1 MQRKWYWHLWWTGWV
16 CREVMAAVFQ
26 RRLFGLASEMA
37 YNAMLALFPSIL
49 AVLTA
54 FGTFRAEETEGMFR
68 FLAGQLGAMA
78 PEEARSLVQ
87 NFVSQIQLPNDR
99 GLFSASFIIA
109 LWIASSAIGAAM
121 NAMDEIHQ
129 IPYNQRRPFW
139 VAKPLSLVLTI
150 GIIGLII
157 TASFLIFVSDF
168 VLRQSLANLSPSFH
182 PIVEPILGLWHWLSW
197 PAALAILSVAFGVLY
212 RYGPSRWNNNNVLVP
227 GGIVGAILWASI
239 SWLFK
244 LYVLNFGN
252 YNRIYGTIGAVII
265 LLWWLNLGSISIL
278 IGAQFNVTL
287 RQIQSQFRANRT
299 RN

>member
-1 MQRKWYWHLWWTGWV
+1 MQRKWYWHWWWAGWV
-16 CREVMAAVFQ
+16 CREVLVAVLR
-26 RRLFGLASEMA
+26 RRLLGLASEMA

-49 AVLTA
+49 AILTA
-54 FGTFRAEETEGMFR
+54 LGTFRAAETEGMLR

-129 IPYNQRRPFW
+129 IPYSQRRPFW
-139 VAKPLSLVLTI
+139 VAKPLSLALTI
-150 GIIGLII
+150 GMIGLII
-157 TASFLIFVSDF
+157 AASFLIFVSDF
-168 VLRQSLANLSPSFH
+168 VLHQSLGNLSPIFH
-182 PIVEPILGLWHWLSW
+182 PIVEPVLGLWRWLSW
-197 PAALAILSVAFGVLY
+197 PAALSILSVAFGFLY
-212 RYGPSRWNNNNVLVP
+212 RYGPSRWDNSSALVP
-227 GGIVGAILWASI
+227 GAIIGAILWAGI

-265 LLWWLNLGSISIL
+265 LLWWLNLGSIAIL
-278 IGAQFNVTL
+278 VGAQFNVTL
-287 RQIQSQFRANRT
+287 RQLQSQFRANKSRS
-299 RN
+299 

>member
-1 MQRKWYWHLWWTGWV
+1 MQRRWCWHLWWVGWV
-16 CREVMAAVFQ
+16 CREVVASVLQ

-54 FGTFRAEETEGMFR
+54 FGTFRAQEMEGMFR
-68 FLAGQLGAMA
+68 FLAGQLGDMA

-99 GLFSASFIIA
+99 GLFSASFVIA

-139 VAKPLSLVLTI
+139 IAKPLSLALTI
-150 GIIGLII
+150 GMIILII
-157 TASFLIFVSDF
+157 TASFLIFMGDF
-168 VLRQSLANLSPSFH
+168 VLRQSLANLGPIFH
-182 PIVEPILGLWHWLSW
+182 PIVEPILDLWYWLSL
-197 PAALAILSVAFGVLY
+197 PAALTILSVAFGFLY
-212 RYGPSRWNNNNVLVP
+212 RYGPSRWSNTSLLVP
-227 GGIVGAILWASI
+227 GAIVGASLWASV

-244 LYVLNFGN
+244 LYVLNFGS

-287 RQIQSQFRANRT
+287 QKLQSQSRSNRN
-299 RN
+299 RI

>member
-1 MQRKWYWHLWWTGWV
+1 MQRKWYWHWWWVGWL
-16 CREVMAAVFQ
+16 CREVLAALLR
-26 RRLFGLASEMA
+26 RRLLGLASEMA

-49 AVLTA
+49 AILTA
-54 FGTFRAEETEGMFR
+54 LGTFRAAETEGMLR

-129 IPYNQRRPFW
+129 IPYSQRRPFW
-139 VAKPLSLVLTI
+139 VAKPLSLALTI
-150 GIIGLII
+150 GMIGLII
-157 TASFLIFVSDF
+157 AASFLIFVSDF
-168 VLRQSLANLSPSFH
+168 VLHQSLANLSPIFH
-182 PIVEPILGLWHWLSW
+182 PMVELVLDVWRWLSW
-197 PAALAILSVAFGVLY
+197 PAALTILSVAFGFLY
-212 RYGPSRWNNNNVLVP
+212 RYGPSRWDSRSALVP
-227 GGIVGAILWASI
+227 GAIIGAILWAGI

-244 LYVLNFGN
+244 LYVLNFGS

-265 LLWWLNLGSISIL
+265 LLWWLNLGSIAIL
-278 IGAQFNVTL
+278 VGAQFNVTL
-287 RQIQSQFRANRT
+287 RQLQSQFRANKS

>member
-1 MQRKWYWHLWWTGWV
+1 MQRKWYWHWWWAGWV
-16 CREVMAAVFQ
+16 CREVLVAVLR
-26 RRLFGLASEMA
+26 RRLLGLASEMA

-54 FGTFRAEETEGMFR
+54 LGTFRAAETEGMLR

-99 GLFSASFIIA
+99 GLFSASFVIA

-129 IPYNQRRPFW
+129 IPYSQRRPFW
-139 VAKPLSLVLTI
+139 VAKPLSLALTI
-150 GIIGLII
+150 GMIGLII
-157 TASFLIFVSDF
+157 AASFLIFVSDF
-168 VLRQSLANLSPSFH
+168 VLHQSLGNLSPIFH
-182 PIVEPILGLWHWLSW
+182 PIVEPVLGLWRWLSW
-197 PAALAILSVAFGVLY
+197 PAALSILSVAFGFLY
-212 RYGPSRWNNNNVLVP
+212 RYGPSRWDSRSALVP
-227 GGIVGAILWASI
+227 GAIIGAILWASI

-265 LLWWLNLGSISIL
+265 LLWWLNLGSIAIL
-278 IGAQFNVTL
+278 VGAQFNVTL
-287 RQIQSQFRANRT
+287 RQLQSQFRANKSRS
-299 RN
+299 